1 MTTYIFK
8 IITLLGGLALF
19 LFGMDVMGK
28 ALERQAGGKLQTILA
43 KMSSNVFKGF
53 LLGLGVTAVIQSSS
67 ATTVMVVGF
76 VNSGIMTLKQAVGV
90 IMGSNIGTTVTAW
103 ILSLSGLEGDSFL
116 IKLFKPSTLA
126 PLIGV
131 IGVVMYMGK
140 NEKRKGIG
148 TICLGFMAL
157 MTGMDIM
164 GDSMEF
170 LESEPWF
177 AQLMI
182 SFSNPIIGIIGI
194 VMYMGKNEKRRG
206 IGTIC
211 LGFMALMTGMD
222 LMSSSMSFLKS
233 EAWFADLMISFTNP
247 VLGILFG
254 AVLTAVIQ
262 SSSASVGILQGL
274 CVTGAVTYG
283 AAIPII
289 LGQNIGTCITAI
301 MGAIGAN
308 RNARRT
314 AMVHLLFNVV
324 GAVMFAVVFYGL
336 GMVIEWSFLEESVQA
351 WDISLI
357 HTAFNIVAT
366 AVLMPMN
373 GLLVKL
379 AYLIIPHEYT
389 PQKEELLDERLL
401 ATPAVAVQ
409 RAHEIA
415 GEMASDAAKAMEK
428 AMGLTK
434 VFDAAILEEVTALED
449 KTDRYE
455 DALNTY
461 LVKLSAMNL
470 SVHDNRILN
479 TLLYTVSDIE
489 RMADHA
495 MAIAKAAQEMAE
507 KKIEFSSQ
515 ARGELAVLEQAVLD
529 IVNRTVAAYGSFDL
543 GSAVK
548 IEPQEQVVD
557 ALVREVKSR
566 HVRRLR
572 DGKCTVEYGF
582 VLEDLLTACE
592 RTADHCSNIAV
603 EMLQV
608 SEGKLEAHEYLNAL
622 KAGELHESAAFSE
635 RFARYKAQYAFPE
648 E

>member
-1 MTTYIFK
+1 MTAYIFN

-126 PLIGV
+126 PLIGI

-182 SFSNPIIGIIGI
+182 SFSNPIIGI
-194 VMYMGKNEKRRG
+194 
-206 IGTIC
+206 
-211 LGFMALMTGMD
+211 
-222 LMSSSMSFLKS
+222 
-233 EAWFADLMISFTNP
+233 
-247 VLGILFG
+247 LFG
-254 AVLTAVIQ
+254 AGLTAIIQ

-274 CVTGAVTYG
+274 CGTGAVTYG

-336 GMVIEWSFLEESVQA
+336 GMFIDWQFLGDTVQA

-357 HTAFNIVAT
+357 HTAFNVVAT

-379 AYLIIPHEYT
+379 AYLFIPAEHT

-415 GEMASDAAKAMEK
+415 GEMAADASRAMHL
-428 AMGLTK
+428 AMNLTK
-434 VFDAAILEEVTALED
+434 RFDASVMEQIVELED

-461 LVKLSAMNL
+461 LVKLSGMNL

-495 MAIAKAAQEMAE
+495 MAIAKAALEMEE
-507 KKIEFSSQ
+507 KKIEFSDQ
-515 ARGELAVLEQAVLD
+515 AKGELAVLEQAVLD
-529 IVNRTVAAYGSFDL
+529 IVDRTVAAYGSFDL
-543 GSAVK
+543 GNAVK

-572 DGKCTVEYGF
+572 DGLCTVEYGF
-582 VLEDLLTACE
+582 VLDDLLTACE

-608 SEGKLEAHEYLNAL
+608 AEGKLEAHEYLNAL

-635 RFARYKAQYAFPE
+635 RFARYKAQYPFPE
-648 E
+648 EG

>member
-1 MTTYIFK
+1 
-8 IITLLGGLALF
+8 
-19 LFGMDVMGK
+19 MGK

-103 ILSLSGLEGDSFL
+103 ILSLSGLEGDSFI

-126 PLIGV
+126 PLIGI
-131 IGVVMYMGK
+131 IGVILYMGK

-148 TICLGFMAL
+148 TIMLGFMAL

-182 SFSNPIIGIIGI
+182 SFSNPI
-194 VMYMGKNEKRRG
+194 V
-206 IGTIC
+206 
-211 LGFMALMTGMD
+211 
-222 LMSSSMSFLKS
+222 
-233 EAWFADLMISFTNP
+233 
-247 VLGILFG
+247 GILFG
-254 AVLTAVIQ
+254 AGLTAIIQ

-274 CVTGAVTYG
+274 CGTGVVTYG
-283 AAIPII
+283 SAIPII

-324 GAVMFAVVFYGL
+324 GVLIFVVVFYGL
-336 GMVIEWSFLEESVQA
+336 GLFIDWKFLSETA
-351 WDISLI
+351 APWDIAVI
-357 HTAFNIVAT
+357 HTSFNVAAT
-366 AVLMPMN
+366 IVLMPLN
-373 GLLVKL
+373 GMLVKL
-379 AYLIIPHEYT
+379 AYLFIPKEQE
-389 PQKEELLDERLL
+389 PQKMELLDERLL

-415 GEMASDAAKAMEK
+415 GEMAQDAATAMNL

-434 VFDAAILEEVTALED
+434 QFDAAIMEQVVELED

-455 DALNTY
+455 DALGTY
-461 LVKLSAMNL
+461 LVKLSGMNL
-470 SVHDNRILN
+470 SVHDNRLLN

-495 MAIAKAAQEMAE
+495 MAIAKAALEMEE
-507 KKIEFSSQ
+507 KKIEFSNQ
-515 ARGELAVLEQAVLD
+515 AKGELAVLEQAVLD
-529 IVNRTVAAYGSFDL
+529 IVDRTVAAYGSFNLDQ
-543 GSAVK
+543 AIK

-572 DGKCTVEYGF
+572 DGLCTVEYGF

-592 RTADHCSNIAV
+592 RTADHCSNVAV

-608 SEGKLEAHEYLNAL
+608 AEGKLEAHEYLNAL
-622 KAGELHESAAFSE
+622 KAGELYESAAFAE
-635 RFARYKAQYAFPE
+635 HFARYKAKYAFPE
-648 E
+648 EV

>member
-1 MTTYIFK
+1 MTAYIFK

-126 PLIGV
+126 PLIGI
-131 IGVVMYMGK
+131 IGIVLYMGK
-140 NEKRKGIG
+140 NEKR
-148 TICLGFMAL
+148 
-157 MTGMDIM
+157 
-164 GDSMEF
+164 
-170 LESEPWF
+170 
-177 AQLMI
+177 Q
-182 SFSNPIIGIIGI
+182 
-194 VMYMGKNEKRRG
+194 G

-233 EAWFADLMISFTNP
+233 EAWFADLMISFSNP
-247 VLGILFG
+247 ILGILFG
-254 AVLTAVIQ
+254 AILTAVIQ
-262 SSSASVGILQGL
+262 SSSASIGILQGL

-314 AMVHLLFNVV
+314 SMVHLLFNVV

-336 GMVIEWSFLEESVQA
+336 GIFIEWSFLETSVQA

-357 HTAFNIVAT
+357 HTAFNLVAT

-379 AYLIIPHEYT
+379 AYLIIPSEGT

-415 GEMASDAAKAMEK
+415 SEMAADASKAMHL

-434 VFDAAILEEVTALED
+434 KFASGIMEQVVELED

-461 LVKLSAMNL
+461 LVKLSGMNL
-470 SVHDNRILN
+470 SVADNRILN
-479 TLLYTVSDIE
+479 TLLYSISDIE

-495 MAIAKAAQEMAE
+495 MAVAKAAQEMEE
-507 KKIEFSSQ
+507 KKIEFSKQ
-515 ARGELAVLEQAVLD
+515 AKGELAVLERAVLD
-529 IVNRTVAAYGSFDL
+529 IADRTVAAYGIFNL
-543 GSAVK
+543 EQAIKV
-548 IEPQEQVVD
+548 EPQEQVVD

-572 DGKCTVEYGF
+572 DGLCTVEYGF

-592 RTADHCSNIAV
+592 RIADHCSNIAV

-648 E
+648 DIT

>member
-1 MTTYIFK
+1 MTDYIFK

-28 ALERQAGGKLQTILA
+28 SLERQAGGKLQTILA

-116 IKLFKPSTLA
+116 IKFFKPSTLA
-126 PLIGV
+126 PLIG
-131 IGVVMYMGK
+131 
-140 NEKRKGIG
+140 
-148 TICLGFMAL
+148 
-157 MTGMDIM
+157 
-164 GDSMEF
+164 
-170 LESEPWF
+170 
-177 AQLMI
+177 
-182 SFSNPIIGIIGI
+182 IIGI
-194 VMYMGKNEKRRG
+194 VLYMGKSDKKRG
-206 IGTIC
+206 IGTIM

-247 VLGILFG
+247 ILGILFG
-254 AVLTAVIQ
+254 AILPAVIQ

-283 AAIPII
+283 TAIPII

-324 GAVMFAVVFYGL
+324 GAVMFAVVFYGV
-336 GMVIEWSFLEESVQA
+336 GMFIEWKFLNTSVQA
-351 WDISLI
+351 WDISVI
-357 HTAFNIVAT
+357 HTGFNLLAT

-379 AYLIIPHEYT
+379 AYMIVPHQET
-389 PQKEELLDERLL
+389 PQKEELLDSRLL

-415 GEMASDAAKAMEK
+415 SEMATDAAKAIHL

-434 VFDAAILEEVTALED
+434 KFEAGIMEQVEELEN

-461 LVKLSAMNL
+461 LVKLSSMNL
-470 SVHDNRILN
+470 SAHDNRILN

-495 MAIAKAAQEMAE
+495 MAVAKAAEE
-507 KKIEFSSQ
+507 IETKKIAFSKQ
-515 ARGELAVLEQAVLD
+515 AKGELAVLEQAVLD
-529 IVNRTVAAYGSFDL
+529 IVDRTIAAYGNFDRER
-543 GSAVK
+543 AIK

-557 ALVREVKSR
+557 ALTREIKSR

-572 DGKCTVEYGF
+572 DGLCTVEYGF

-592 RTADHCSNIAV
+592 RTADHCSNVAV

-608 SEGKLEAHEYLNAL
+608 AEGKLEAHEYLNAL
-622 KAGELHESAAFSE
+622 KAGELHESAAFAE
-635 RFARYKAQYAFPE
+635 QFVQYKARYAFPDE
-648 E
+648 Q

>member
-1 MTTYIFK
+1 MTAYIFK

-19 LFGMDVMGK
+19 LFGMDIMGK

-116 IKLFKPSTLA
+116 IKFFKPSTLA
-126 PLIGV
+126 PLIAIVGIV
-131 IGVVMYMGK
+131 LYMFTK
-140 NEKRKGIG
+140 SEKKKGIG
-148 TICLGFMAL
+148 TIM
-157 MTGMDIM
+157 
-164 GDSMEF
+164 
-170 LESEPWF
+170 
-177 AQLMI
+177 
-182 SFSNPIIGIIGI
+182 
-194 VMYMGKNEKRRG
+194 
-206 IGTIC
+206 

-247 VLGILFG
+247 IVGILFG
-254 AVLTAVIQ
+254 AVLTAIIQ

-324 GAVMFAVVFYGL
+324 GATMFATVFYGVNIFVPWNFL
-336 GMVIEWSFLEESVQA
+336 GNSVQA
-351 WDISLI
+351 WDISVI
-357 HTAFNIVAT
+357 HTGFNVIAT
-366 AVLMPMN
+366 AVLMPLN

-379 AYLIIPHEYT
+379 AYLLVPEV
-389 PQKEELLDERLL
+389 KEPEKTELLDSRLL

-409 RAHEIA
+409 RAQRIA
-415 GEMASDAAKAMEK
+415 GEMAADAAKAMHL

-434 VFDAAILEEVTALED
+434 KFEEGVVEQVVALED

-461 LVKLSAMNL
+461 LVKLSTMNL

-495 MAIAKAAQEMAE
+495 MAIAKAAQEINE
-507 KKIEFSSQ
+507 KNIEFSKQ
-515 ARGELAVLEQAVLD
+515 AKAELAVMEQAVLD
-529 IVNRTVAAYGSFDL
+529 IVDRTVVAYGSFDREL
-543 GSAVK
+543 AVR
-548 IEPQEQVVD
+548 IEPQEQVID
-557 ALVREVKSR
+557 TLVREIKSR

-572 DGKCTVEYGF
+572 DGLCTVEYGF

-592 RTADHCSNIAV
+592 RTADHCSNVAV

-608 SEGKLEAHEYLNAL
+608 AEGKLEAHEYLNAL
-622 KAGELHESAAFSE
+622 KAGELHESAAFAE
-635 RFARYKAQYAFPE
+635 QFAQYKAQYAFPE
-648 E
+648 EN

>member
-8 IITLLGGLALF
+8 IISLLGGLALF
-19 LFGMDVMGK
+19 LFGMDIMGK
-28 ALERQAGGKLQTILA
+28 ALERQAGGKLQTVLS
-43 KMSSNVFKGF
+43 KMSGKIWKGF
-53 LLGLGVTAVIQSSS
+53 LLGAAVTAVIQSSS

-90 IMGSNIGTTVTAW
+90 IMGSNVGTTVTAW

-116 IKLFKPSTLA
+116 IKFFKPSTLA
-126 PLIGV
+126 PLIG
-131 IGVVMYMGK
+131 IFGILLYMGK
-140 NEKRKGIG
+140 SEKKKGLG
-148 TICLGFMAL
+148 TIM
-157 MTGMDIM
+157 
-164 GDSMEF
+164 
-170 LESEPWF
+170 
-177 AQLMI
+177 
-182 SFSNPIIGIIGI
+182 
-194 VMYMGKNEKRRG
+194 
-206 IGTIC
+206 

-222 LMSSSMSFLKS
+222 LMSSSMAFLKT

-247 VLGILFG
+247 FVGILFG
-254 AVLTAVIQ
+254 AVLTAIIQ
-262 SSSASVGILQGL
+262 SSSASVGILQSL

-289 LGQNIGTCITAI
+289 LGQNIGTCVTAM

-324 GAVMFAVVFYGL
+324 GVLMFVVIFYGL
-336 GMVIEWSFLEESVQA
+336 GLFIDWGFLGDAVEEWNISV
-351 WDISLI
+351 I
-357 HTAFNIVAT
+357 HTGFNLIAT
-366 AVLMPMN
+366 AVLLPMN

-379 AYLIIPHEYT
+379 AYAFVPEI
-389 PQKEELLDERLL
+389 KEPEKTALLDTRLL

-415 GEMASDAAKAMEK
+415 GKMAADAAKAMHL

-434 VFDAAILEEVTALED
+434 KFESGIMEQVIELED

-461 LVKLSAMNL
+461 LVQLSGMNL

-479 TLLYTVSDIE
+479 TLLYTVADIE
-489 RMADHA
+489 RIADHA
-495 MAIAKAAQEMAE
+495 TAVADAAQEMEE
-507 KKIEFSSQ
+507 KKIEFSRQ
-515 ARGELAVLEQAVLD
+515 AKAELAVLERAVLD
-529 IVNRTVAAYGSFDL
+529 IVDRTVAAYDSFNR
-543 GSAVK
+543 GEAVK

-557 ALVREVKSR
+557 ALVREVKSC

-572 DGKCTVEYGF
+572 DGLCTVEYGF

-608 SEGKLEAHEYLNAL
+608 TEGKLEAHEYLNAL
-622 KAGELHESAAFSE
+622 KAGELRESAAFAE
-635 RFARYKAQYAFPE
+635 QFARYKAQYTFPE
-648 E
+648 EQSF

>member
-1 MTTYIFK
+1 MIDYIFK
-8 IITLLGGLALF
+8 IVTLLGGLALF

-103 ILSLSGLEGDSFL
+103 ILSLSGLEGDSFI

-126 PLIGV
+126 PLIGI
-131 IGVVMYMGK
+131 IGVVLYMGK

-148 TICLGFMAL
+148 TIMLGFMAL

-170 LESEPWF
+170 LENEPWF

-182 SFSNPIIGIIGI
+182 SFSNPI
-194 VMYMGKNEKRRG
+194 V
-206 IGTIC
+206 
-211 LGFMALMTGMD
+211 
-222 LMSSSMSFLKS
+222 
-233 EAWFADLMISFTNP
+233 
-247 VLGILFG
+247 GILFG
-254 AVLTAVIQ
+254 AGLTAIIQ
-262 SSSASVGILQGL
+262 SSSASIGILQGL
-274 CVTGAVTYG
+274 CSTGVVTYG
-283 AAIPII
+283 SALPII

-324 GAVMFAVVFYGL
+324 GVSIYVIMFYGL
-336 GMVIEWSFLEESVQA
+336 GLFVEWKFLSETAAA
-351 WDISLI
+351 WDIAVI
-357 HTAFNIVAT
+357 HTCFNVAAT
-366 AVLMPMN
+366 CVLMPMN

-379 AYLIIPHEYT
+379 AYLFVPREQE
-389 PQKEELLDERLL
+389 PQKMELLDDRLL

-415 GEMASDAAKAMEK
+415 GEMAADAAKAMHL

-434 VFDAAILEEVTALED
+434 KYEESVMEQVVELED

-470 SVHDNRILN
+470 SVRDNRILN
-479 TLLYTVSDIE
+479 TLLYTVADVE
-489 RMADHA
+489 RMGDHA
-495 MAIAKAAQEMAE
+495 LSIAKAAREMEE
-507 KKIEFSSQ
+507 KKIEFSAQ
-515 ARGELAVLEQAVLD
+515 AKGELAVLEQAVLD
-529 IVNRTVAAYGSFDL
+529 IMDRTVAAYGSFDL
-543 GSAVK
+543 QQAIK

-557 ALVREVKSR
+557 SLVREVKSR

-572 DGKCTVEYGF
+572 DGLCTVEYGF

-592 RTADHCSNIAV
+592 RTADHCSNVAV

-608 SEGKLEAHEYLNAL
+608 AEGKLEAHEYLNAL
-622 KAGELHESAAFSE
+622 KAGELYESAAFAE
-635 RFARYKAQYAFPE
+635 QFAQYKAQYAFPE
-648 E
+648 EN

>member
-1 MTTYIFK
+1 MTNYIFN

-19 LFGMDVMGK
+19 LFGMDIMGK
-28 ALERQAGGKLQTILA
+28 ALERQAGGKLQTVLA
-43 KMSSNVFKGF
+43 KMSSNVIKGF
-53 LLGLGVTAVIQSSS
+53 LLGMGVTAVIQSSS

-126 PLIGV
+126 PLIAIVGIALYMFTKSEKKKGV
-131 IGVVMYMGK
+131 
-140 NEKRKGIG
+140 
-148 TICLGFMAL
+148 
-157 MTGMDIM
+157 
-164 GDSMEF
+164 
-170 LESEPWF
+170 
-177 AQLMI
+177 
-182 SFSNPIIGIIGI
+182 
-194 VMYMGKNEKRRG
+194 
-206 IGTIC
+206 GTIC

-222 LMSSSMSFLKS
+222 LMSGSMAFLKN

-247 VLGILFG
+247 ILGILFG

-262 SSSASVGILQGL
+262 SSSASIGILQGL

-308 RNARRT
+308 RNAQRT

-324 GAVMFAVVFYGL
+324 GAAMFAVIFYGL
-336 GMVIEWSFLEESVQA
+336 GLFIDWKFLNSSVQA
-351 WDISLI
+351 WDISVI
-357 HTAFNIVAT
+357 HTGFNLVAT

-379 AYLIIPHEYT
+379 AYLLVPMVEE
-389 PQKEELLDERLL
+389 PQKTELLDPRLL

-409 RAHEIA
+409 RSHKVASD
-415 GEMASDAAKAMEK
+415 MASDAAKAMHL

-434 VFDAAILEEVTALED
+434 KFEDGIMEQVTELED
-449 KTDRYE
+449 RTDKYQ
-455 DALNTY
+455 DALGTY
-461 LVKLSAMNL
+461 LVQLSDMNL
-470 SVHDNRILN
+470 SVGDNRVLN

-489 RMADHA
+489 RIADHA
-495 MAIAKAAQEMAE
+495 LSVAKAAQEINQ
-507 KKIEFSSQ
+507 KNIVFSQQ
-515 ARGELAVLEQAVLD
+515 AQGELAVLERAVLD
-529 IVNRTVAAYGSFDL
+529 IVDRTVEAYTSLDREQ
-543 GSAVK
+543 SVT

-572 DGKCTVEYGF
+572 DGLCSVEYGF

-592 RTADHCSNIAV
+592 RTADHCSNVAI

-608 SEGKLEAHEYLNAL
+608 SQGKLEAHEYLNAL
-622 KAGELHESAAFSE
+622 KAGELHESAAFAE
-635 RFARYKAQYAFPE
+635 QFAQYQAQYTFPE
-648 E
+648 EN

>member
-1 MTTYIFK
+1 MTAYIFK

-126 PLIGV
+126 PLIG
-131 IGVVMYMGK
+131 
-140 NEKRKGIG
+140 
-148 TICLGFMAL
+148 
-157 MTGMDIM
+157 
-164 GDSMEF
+164 
-170 LESEPWF
+170 
-177 AQLMI
+177 
-182 SFSNPIIGIIGI
+182 IIGIIL
-194 VMYMGKNEKRRG
+194 YMGKSDKKRG
-206 IGTIC
+206 IGTIM

-222 LMSSSMSFLKS
+222 LMSSSMSFLKT

-247 VLGILFG
+247 IIGIVFG
-254 AVLTAVIQ
+254 AVLTAIIQ

-274 CVTGAVTYG
+274 CTTGVVTYG

-289 LGQNIGTCITAI
+289 LGQNIGTCVTAI

-324 GAVMFAVVFYGL
+324 GAVMFAVVFYGM
-336 GMVIEWSFLEESVQA
+336 GMFVEWTFLQNPVQA
-351 WDISLI
+351 WDISVI
-357 HTAFNIVAT
+357 HTGFNLIAT
-366 AVLMPMN
+366 AVLMPLN

-379 AYLIIPHEYT
+379 AYAIVPQVQE
-389 PQKEELLDERLL
+389 PQKTELLDARLL

-415 GEMASDAAKAMEK
+415 AEMAEDAARALHM
-428 AMGLTK
+428 AMGLTRK
-434 VFDAAILEEVTALED
+434 FEEGVLEQVVELED

-461 LVKLSAMNL
+461 LVQLSGMNL
-470 SVHDNRILN
+470 SVHDNRVLN
-479 TLLYTVSDIE
+479 TLLYSISDIE

-495 MAIAKAAQEMAE
+495 MAVAKAALEIHE
-507 KKIEFSSQ
+507 KKIEFSKQ
-515 ARGELAVLEQAVLD
+515 AKSELGVLERAVLD
-529 IVNRTVAAYGSFDL
+529 IVDRTVAAYASFDRAQ
-543 GSAVK
+543 AVK

-572 DGKCTVEYGF
+572 DGLCTVEYGF

-592 RTADHCSNIAV
+592 RTADHCSNVAV

-608 SEGKLEAHEYLNAL
+608 AEGKLEAHEYLNAL
-622 KAGELHESAAFSE
+622 KAGELHESAAFAE
-635 RFARYKAQYAFPE
+635 QFAKYQARYAFPDE
-648 E
+648 H

>member
-1 MTTYIFK
+1 MTAYIFK

-103 ILSLSGLEGDSFL
+103 VLSLSGLEGDSFL
-116 IKLFKPSTLA
+116 IQFFKPSTLA
-126 PLIGV
+126 PLIGM
-131 IGVVMYMGK
+131 IGVVLYMGS
-140 NEKRKGIG
+140 NEKRRGIG
-148 TICLGFMAL
+148 TIMLGFMAL

-170 LESEPWF
+170 LENEPWF

-182 SFSNPIIGIIGI
+182 SFSNPIIGI
-194 VMYMGKNEKRRG
+194 
-206 IGTIC
+206 
-211 LGFMALMTGMD
+211 
-222 LMSSSMSFLKS
+222 
-233 EAWFADLMISFTNP
+233 
-247 VLGILFG
+247 LFG
-254 AVLTAVIQ
+254 AGLTAIIQ

-274 CVTGAVTYG
+274 CGTGVVTYG
-283 AAIPII
+283 SAIPII

-324 GAVMFAVVFYGL
+324 GVLIFVVAFYGM
-336 GMVIEWSFLEESVQA
+336 GMFIDWKFLSETAAA
-351 WDISLI
+351 WDIAVI
-357 HTAFNIVAT
+357 HTCFNVAAT
-366 AVLMPMN
+366 IVLMPLN

-379 AYLIIPHEYT
+379 AYLFIPKEQT
-389 PQKEELLDERLL
+389 PQKVELLDERLL

-415 GEMASDAAKAMEK
+415 GEMAADAAKAMHL

-434 VFDAAILEEVTALED
+434 QFDAGIMEQVVELED
-449 KTDRYE
+449 RTDRYE
-455 DALNTY
+455 DALGTY
-461 LVKLSAMNL
+461 LVKLSALNL
-470 SVHDNRILN
+470 SVSDNRILN
-479 TLLYTVSDIE
+479 TLLYSISDIE

-495 MAIAKAAQEMAE
+495 MAVAKAALEMEE
-507 KKIEFSSQ
+507 KKIVFSQQ
-515 ARGELAVLEQAVLD
+515 AKGELVVLEQAVLD
-529 IVNRTVAAYGSFDL
+529 IVDRTVSAYGSFDL
-543 GSAVK
+543 SQAIK

-572 DGKCTVEYGF
+572 DGLCTVEYGF

-592 RTADHCSNIAV
+592 RTADHCSNVAV

-608 SEGKLEAHEYLNAL
+608 SDGKLEAHEYLNAL
-622 KAGELHESAAFSE
+622 KSGELHESAAFAE

-648 E
+648 EY

>member
-1 MTTYIFK
+1 MTTYIFNV
-8 IITLLGGLALF
+8 ITLLGGLALF

-28 ALERQAGGKLQTILA
+28 ALERQAGGKLQTILS
-43 KMSSNVFKGF
+43 KMSGKVWKGF
-53 LLGLGVTAVIQSSS
+53 LLGAAVTAVIQSSS

-90 IMGSNIGTTVTAW
+90 IMGSNVGTTVTAW
-103 ILSLSGLEGDSFL
+103 ILSLSGLEGDSFI

-126 PLIGV
+126 PLIGI
-131 IGVVMYMGK
+131 IGVILYMGK

-182 SFSNPIIGIIGI
+182 SFSNPIIGI
-194 VMYMGKNEKRRG
+194 
-206 IGTIC
+206 
-211 LGFMALMTGMD
+211 
-222 LMSSSMSFLKS
+222 
-233 EAWFADLMISFTNP
+233 
-247 VLGILFG
+247 LFG
-254 AVLTAVIQ
+254 AGLTAIIQ

-289 LGQNIGTCITAI
+289 LGQNIGTCVTAM

-324 GAVMFAVVFYGL
+324 GVLMFVVIFYGL
-336 GMVIEWSFLEESVQA
+336 GLFIDWKFLDDTVQA
-351 WDISLI
+351 WDISVI
-357 HTAFNIVAT
+357 HTGFNLIAT
-366 AVLMPMN
+366 AVLLPMN

-379 AYLIIPHEYT
+379 AYLFIPAEHT

-415 GEMASDAAKAMEK
+415 GEMAADAARAMHL
-428 AMGLTK
+428 AMGMTK
-434 VFDAAILEEVTALED
+434 KFDAAVMEQVVELED
-449 KTDRYE
+449 KTDSYE
-455 DALNTY
+455 DALGTY
-461 LVKLSAMNL
+461 LVKLSNQNL
-470 SVHDNRILN
+470 SVSDNRILN
-479 TLLYTVSDIE
+479 TLLYTISDIE

-495 MAIAKAAQEMAE
+495 MAIARTALEMQE
-507 KKIEFSSQ
+507 KKIAFSNQ
-515 ARGELAVLEQAVLD
+515 AKGELAVLEQAVLD
-529 IVNRTVAAYGSFDL
+529 IVDRTVSAYGSFDL
-543 GSAVK
+543 EQAIK

-572 DGKCTVEYGF
+572 DGLCTVEYGF

-592 RTADHCSNIAV
+592 RTADHCSNVAV

-608 SEGKLEAHEYLNAL
+608 AEGKLEAHEYLNAL
-622 KAGELHESAAFSE
+622 KAGELQESAV
-635 RFARYKAQYAFPE
+635 FAEHFAQYKAKYAFPE
-648 E
+648 EL

>member
-1 MTTYIFK
+1 MSAYIFK

-19 LFGMDVMGK
+19 LFGMDIMGK

-76 VNSGIMTLKQAVGV
+76 VNSSIMTLKQAVGV

-116 IKLFKPSTLA
+116 IKFFKPSTLA
-126 PLIGV
+126 PLIG
-131 IGVVMYMGK
+131 IFGILLYLGRS
-140 NEKRKGIG
+140 EKK
-148 TICLGFMAL
+148 
-157 MTGMDIM
+157 
-164 GDSMEF
+164 
-170 LESEPWF
+170 
-177 AQLMI
+177 
-182 SFSNPIIGIIGI
+182 
-194 VMYMGKNEKRRG
+194 RG
-206 IGTIC
+206 IGTIM

-222 LMSSSMSFLKS
+222 LMSSSMAFLKT

-247 VLGILFG
+247 IVGILFG
-254 AVLTAVIQ
+254 AVLTAIIQ

-274 CVTGAVTYG
+274 CSTGVVTYG

-324 GAVMFAVVFYGL
+324 GTVMFAVIFYGL
-336 GMVIEWSFLEESVQA
+336 GLFIEWKFLSDSVRA
-351 WDISLI
+351 WDISVI
-357 HTAFNIVAT
+357 HTGFNLLAT

-379 AYLIIPHEYT
+379 AYLMVPEV
-389 PQKEELLDERLL
+389 KEPEKTELLDSRLL

-415 GEMASDAAKAMEK
+415 SQMAADAARAMHL

-434 VFDAAILEEVTALED
+434 KFESGVMEQVIGLED

-470 SVHDNRILN
+470 SIHDNRILN
-479 TLLYTVSDIE
+479 TLLYSISDIE

-495 MAIAKAAQEMAE
+495 MAVAKAALEMEE
-507 KKIEFSSQ
+507 KKIEFSNQ
-515 ARGELAVLEQAVLD
+515 AKGELAVLEQAVLD
-529 IVNRTVAAYGSFDL
+529 IVDRTVVAYGSFDREQ
-543 GSAVK
+543 AAR

-572 DGKCTVEYGF
+572 DGLCTVEYGF

-592 RTADHCSNIAV
+592 RTADHCSNVAV

-608 SEGKLEAHEYLNAL
+608 AEGKLEAHEYLNAL
-622 KAGELHESAAFSE
+622 KAGELQESAAFAE
-635 RFARYKAQYAFPE
+635 QFAQYKARYAFPE
-648 E
+648 EY

>member
-1 MTTYIFK
+1 MTAYIFK

-103 ILSLSGLEGDSFL
+103 ILSLSGLEGDSFI

-126 PLIGV
+126 PLIGI
-131 IGVVMYMGK
+131 IGVILYMGK

-148 TICLGFMAL
+148 TIMLGFMAL

-182 SFSNPIIGIIGI
+182 SFSNPI
-194 VMYMGKNEKRRG
+194 V
-206 IGTIC
+206 
-211 LGFMALMTGMD
+211 
-222 LMSSSMSFLKS
+222 
-233 EAWFADLMISFTNP
+233 
-247 VLGILFG
+247 GILFG
-254 AVLTAVIQ
+254 AGLTAIIQ

-274 CVTGAVTYG
+274 CGTGVVTYG
-283 AAIPII
+283 SAIPII

-324 GAVMFAVVFYGL
+324 GVLIFVVAFYGM
-336 GMVIEWSFLEESVQA
+336 GMFIDWKFLSETAAA
-351 WDISLI
+351 WDIAVI
-357 HTAFNIVAT
+357 HTCFNVAAT
-366 AVLMPMN
+366 IVLMPLN
-373 GLLVKL
+373 GMLVKL
-379 AYLIIPHEYT
+379 AYLFIPKEQT
-389 PQKEELLDERLL
+389 PQKVELLDERLL

-409 RAHEIA
+409 RAQKIA
-415 GEMASDAAKAMEK
+415 GEMAADAAKAMHL

-434 VFDAAILEEVTALED
+434 KFDAAIMDQVVELED
-449 KTDRYE
+449 KTDQYE
-455 DALNTY
+455 DALGTY
-461 LVKLSAMNL
+461 LVKLSGMNL
-470 SVHDNRILN
+470 SVSDNRILN

-495 MAIAKAAQEMAE
+495 MAIAKAALEMEE
-507 KKIEFSSQ
+507 KKIEFSNQ
-515 ARGELAVLEQAVLD
+515 AKGELAVLEQAVLD
-529 IVNRTVAAYGSFDL
+529 IVDRTVAAYGSFNLDL
-543 GSAVK
+543 AIK

-572 DGKCTVEYGF
+572 DGLCTVEYGF

-592 RTADHCSNIAV
+592 RTADHCSNVAV

-608 SEGKLEAHEYLNAL
+608 AEGKLEAHEYLNAL
-622 KAGELHESAAFSE
+622 KAGELYESAAFAE
-635 RFARYKAQYAFPE
+635 HFARYKAKYAFPE
-648 E
+648 ET

>member
-1 MTTYIFK
+1 MTAYIFK

-19 LFGMDVMGK
+19 LFGMDIMGK

-116 IKLFKPSTLA
+116 IKFFKPSTLA
-126 PLIGV
+126 PLIG
-131 IGVVMYMGK
+131 IFGILLYMGK
-140 NEKRKGIG
+140 SEKKKGIG
-148 TICLGFMAL
+148 TIM
-157 MTGMDIM
+157 
-164 GDSMEF
+164 
-170 LESEPWF
+170 
-177 AQLMI
+177 
-182 SFSNPIIGIIGI
+182 
-194 VMYMGKNEKRRG
+194 
-206 IGTIC
+206 

-222 LMSSSMSFLKS
+222 LMSSSMAFLKTES
-233 EAWFADLMISFTNP
+233 WFADLMISFTNP
-247 VLGILFG
+247 IVGIIFG

-274 CVTGAVTYG
+274 CSTGVVTYG
-283 AAIPII
+283 AALPII

-324 GAVMFAVVFYGL
+324 GAVMFAVIFYGM
-336 GMVIEWSFLEESVQA
+336 GMFIEWKFLSDSVQA
-351 WDISLI
+351 WDISVI
-357 HTAFNIVAT
+357 HTGFNLIAT

-379 AYLIIPHEYT
+379 AYLLVPEV
-389 PQKEELLDERLL
+389 KEPEKTELLDARLL

-415 GEMASDAAKAMEK
+415 GEMAADAAKAMHL

-434 VFDAAILEEVTALED
+434 KFESGVMEQVIELED

-461 LVKLSAMNL
+461 LVKLSGMNL
-470 SVHDNRILN
+470 SVNDNRILN

-495 MAIAKAAQEMAE
+495 MAVAKAALEIEE
-507 KKIEFSSQ
+507 KKIEFSKQ
-515 ARGELAVLEQAVLD
+515 AKGELAVLEQAVLD
-529 IVNRTVAAYGSFDL
+529 IVDRTVAAYGSFDL
-543 GSAVK
+543 DGAIK

-572 DGKCTVEYGF
+572 DGLCTVEYGF

-592 RTADHCSNIAV
+592 RTADHCSNVAV

-608 SEGKLEAHEYLNAL
+608 AEGKLEAHEYLNAL

-635 RFARYKAQYAFPE
+635 RFAKYKAQYSFPE
-648 E
+648 EG

>member
-1 MTTYIFK
+1 MTAYIFK

-90 IMGSNIGTTVTAW
+90 IMGSNIGTTITAW

-116 IKLFKPSTLA
+116 IKFFKPSTLA
-126 PLIGV
+126 PLIGIV
-131 IGVVMYMGK
+131 GILLYMGK
-140 NEKRKGIG
+140 SEKK
-148 TICLGFMAL
+148 
-157 MTGMDIM
+157 
-164 GDSMEF
+164 
-170 LESEPWF
+170 
-177 AQLMI
+177 
-182 SFSNPIIGIIGI
+182 
-194 VMYMGKNEKRRG
+194 RG
-206 IGTIC
+206 IGTIM

-222 LMSSSMSFLKS
+222 LMSSSMSFLKN
-233 EAWFADLMISFTNP
+233 EAWFADLMISFSNP
-247 VLGILFG
+247 ILGIVFG

-324 GAVMFAVVFYGL
+324 GATMFAVIFYGIGLFVEWEFL
-336 GMVIEWSFLEESVQA
+336 GDSVQA
-351 WDISLI
+351 WDISVI
-357 HTAFNIVAT
+357 HTCFNLVAT

-379 AYLIIPHEYT
+379 AYVLVPYREVV
-389 PQKEELLDERLL
+389 QKAELLDVRLL
-401 ATPAVAVQ
+401 ATPAVAVH
-409 RAHEIA
+409 RAHEVA
-415 GEMASDAAKAMEK
+415 AEMAADAAKAMQM
-428 AMGLTK
+428 AIGLTK
-434 VFDAAILEEVTALED
+434 KFDEGIMEQVVELED

-455 DALNTY
+455 DALGTY
-461 LVKLSAMNL
+461 LVTLSNKNL
-470 SVHDNRILN
+470 SVADNRVLN

-495 MAIAKAAQEMAE
+495 MAIAKAAQEIKE
-507 KKIEFSSQ
+507 KEMNFSKQ
-515 ARGELAVLEQAVLD
+515 AKGELAVLGQAVMD
-529 IVNRTVAAYGSFDL
+529 IMERTVNAYKTFDFAQ
-543 GSAVK
+543 AVK

-557 ALVREVKSR
+557 DLVREVKSR

-572 DGKCTVEYGF
+572 DGLCTVEYGF
-582 VLEDLLTACE
+582 VLEDMLTAYE
-592 RTADHCSNIAV
+592 RTADHCSNVAV

-608 SEGKLEAHEYLNAL
+608 AEGKLEAHEYLNAL
-622 KAGELHESAAFSE
+622 KAGELRESAAFNK
-635 RFARYKAQYAFPE
+635 RFEKYKAQYAFPDE
-648 E
+648 Q

>member
-1 MTTYIFK
+1 MTAYIFK

-116 IKLFKPSTLA
+116 IKFFKPSTLA
-126 PLIGV
+126 PLVAIFGIV
-131 IGVVMYMGK
+131 LYMFTK
-140 NEKRKGIG
+140 SEKKKGIG
-148 TICLGFMAL
+148 TIM
-157 MTGMDIM
+157 
-164 GDSMEF
+164 
-170 LESEPWF
+170 
-177 AQLMI
+177 
-182 SFSNPIIGIIGI
+182 
-194 VMYMGKNEKRRG
+194 
-206 IGTIC
+206 

-222 LMSSSMSFLKS
+222 LMSGSMAFLKN
-233 EAWFADLMISFTNP
+233 EAWFANLMISFSNP
-247 VLGILFG
+247 IVGIIFG

-274 CVTGAVTYG
+274 CSTGVVTYG

-289 LGQNIGTCITAI
+289 LGQNIGTCVTAI

-324 GAVMFAVVFYGL
+324 GATMFAVIFYGINAFAPWGFL
-336 GMVIEWSFLEESVQA
+336 GDSVQA
-351 WDISLI
+351 WDISVI
-357 HTAFNIVAT
+357 HTGFNLIAT

-379 AYLIIPHEYT
+379 AYVMVPQVAE
-389 PQKEELLDERLL
+389 PQKTELLDPRLM

-415 GEMASDAAKAMEK
+415 GEMAADAAQAMHL

-434 VFDAAILEEVTALED
+434 KFEEGIMEQVVELED

-461 LVKLSAMNL
+461 LVQLSGMNL

-495 MAIAKAAQEMAE
+495 MSVAKAAQEIHA
-507 KKIEFSSQ
+507 KNIEFSRQ
-515 ARGELAVLEQAVLD
+515 AKGELAVLEQAVLD
-529 IVNRTVAAYGSFDL
+529 IVDHTVSAYGSFDRDMAL
-543 GSAVK
+543 K

-557 ALVREVKSR
+557 TLVREVKSR

-572 DGKCTVEYGF
+572 DGLCTVEYGF

-592 RTADHCSNIAV
+592 RTADHCSNVAV

-608 SEGKLEAHEYLNAL
+608 TEGKLEAHEYLNAL
-622 KAGELHESAAFSE
+622 KAGELHESAAFAE
-635 RFARYKAQYAFPE
+635 QFAQYKARYTFPDE
-648 E
+648 V

>member
-1 MTTYIFK
+1 MTSYLFK
-8 IITLLGGLALF
+8 IISLLGGLSLF

-28 ALERQAGGKLQTILA
+28 SLERSAGGKLQTILA

-53 LLGLGVTAVIQSSS
+53 LLGMGVTAVIQSSS

-76 VNSGIMTLKQAVGV
+76 VNSGIMTLKQAIGV

-116 IKLFKPSTLA
+116 IKFFKPSTLA
-126 PLIGV
+126 PLIGILGIV
-131 IGVVMYMGK
+131 LYMGK
-140 NEKRKGIG
+140 SEKKKDIG
-148 TICLGFMAL
+148 TIM
-157 MTGMDIM
+157 
-164 GDSMEF
+164 
-170 LESEPWF
+170 
-177 AQLMI
+177 
-182 SFSNPIIGIIGI
+182 
-194 VMYMGKNEKRRG
+194 
-206 IGTIC
+206 

-247 VLGILFG
+247 IVGILFG
-254 AVLTAVIQ
+254 ALLTAVIQ

-289 LGQNIGTCITAI
+289 LGQNIGTCVTAI

-324 GAVMFAVVFYGL
+324 GAVMFAVVFYGIGL
-336 GMVIEWSFLEESVQA
+336 FIPWQFLNDPVQA

-357 HTAFNIVAT
+357 HTAFNLVAT

-379 AYLIIPHEYT
+379 AYLFVPREQD
-389 PQKEELLDERLL
+389 PQKMELLDERLL

-409 RAHEIA
+409 RAHAIA
-415 GEMASDAAKAMEK
+415 VEMSTDAAEAMHFAME
-428 AMGLTK
+428 LTRK
-434 VFDAAILEEVTALED
+434 FDPEIMAQVVALED

-455 DALNTY
+455 DALGTY
-461 LVKLSAMNL
+461 LVKLSGANL
-470 SVHDNRILN
+470 SLHDNRILN

-495 MAIAKAAQEMAE
+495 MAIAKAAQEMQE
-507 KKIEFSSQ
+507 KNIVFSDQ
-515 ARGELAVLEQAVLD
+515 AKSELAVLEQAVLD
-529 IVNRTVAAYGSFDL
+529 IVERTVAAYGTFDL
-543 GSAVK
+543 EQAIK

-557 ALVREVKSR
+557 ALVREIKSR

-572 DGKCTVEYGF
+572 DGLCTVEYGF
-582 VLEDLLTACE
+582 VLEDLLTSCE
-592 RTADHCSNIAV
+592 RTADHCSNMAV

-608 SEGKLEAHEYLNAL
+608 AEGKLEAHEYLNAL

-635 RFARYKAQYAFPE
+635 RFARYKAQYKFPE
-648 E
+648 EN

>member
-28 ALERQAGGKLQTILA
+28 ALERQAGGRLQTILA

-126 PLIGV
+126 PLIGI

-140 NEKRKGIG
+140 NEKRRGIG
-148 TICLGFMAL
+148 TIMLGFMAL

-182 SFSNPIIGIIGI
+182 SFSNPI
-194 VMYMGKNEKRRG
+194 V
-206 IGTIC
+206 
-211 LGFMALMTGMD
+211 
-222 LMSSSMSFLKS
+222 
-233 EAWFADLMISFTNP
+233 
-247 VLGILFG
+247 GILFG
-254 AVLTAVIQ
+254 AGLTAIIQ

-274 CVTGAVTYG
+274 CGTGVVTYG

-324 GAVMFAVVFYGL
+324 GVTIFVIVFYGL
-336 GMVIEWSFLEESVQA
+336 GLFIDWKFLTDAAAA
-351 WDISLI
+351 WDIAVI
-357 HTAFNIVAT
+357 HTCFNIAAT

-434 VFDAAILEEVTALED
+434 RFDTAVLEQVTALED

-507 KKIEFSSQ
+507 KKIEFSTQ

-529 IVNRTVAAYGSFDL
+529 IVSRTVAAYGSFDL
-543 GSAVK
+543 GSAMK

-572 DGKCTVEYGF
+572 DGLCTVEYGF

-608 SEGKLEAHEYLNAL
+608 SKGKLEAHGYLSAL
-622 KAGELHESAAFSE
+622 KAGELHESAAYSE